1 MTILVALPVAIMATT
16 VSLHSEHT
24 AKKIVCSFVYHF
36 TRIRL
41 CHASFS
47 LYANL
52 LSDVSC
58 FLSNFLYA
66 NQILILFLSAIKL
79 CCRDLAT
86 RPFIATNSCILADLL
101 YLPFFIHCRHTCL
114 PKLISCH
121 QPIPM
126 RLLGQGA
133 MPVVPGAFNPR
144 KSAISGCG

>member
-1 MTILVALPVAIMATT
+1 MVIRTAVQHQITEGTVTILVALPVAIMATT

-58 FLSNFLYA
+58 FLSNFFYA

-101 YLPFFIHCRHTCL
+101 YLPFLSIVATRVYQSLSHVISQSQCGCWVRGLCR
-114 PKLISCH
+114 
-121 QPIPM
+121 
-126 RLLGQGA
+126 
-133 MPVVPGAFNPR
+133 
-144 KSAISGCG
+144 